1 MAMSVVSRDHDLR
14 RLLDVVAAA
23 GRDPVPPGLPDEALA
38 RLAALISCDQVSL
51 FELDSGHQTTAFMQN
66 LVPEEDAADDEAIFW
81 AHYESCHACCYPD
94 RGDDRAVTTFSDFYG
109 RRERQRIGMYSEYFR
124 PYGIEESLML
134 VLPIAPRRSLRLEFF
149 RGPGPDFT
157 DRERGLLELFRP
169 HLREICLPQRAF
181 ETPQP
186 VLTQRQLELLRLVA
200 EGRTNSQIARRLDI
214 SEGTV
219 RKHLENIYQRLDVTS
234 RTAAVLRAF
243 PPQRIA

>member
-1 MAMSVVSRDHDLR
+1 MSVVSRDHDLR

-124 PYGIEESLML
+124 PYRNRRKSHVGPADRSTPLPPAG
-134 VLPIAPRRSLRLEFF
+134 VLPRPR
-149 RGPGPDFT
+149 P
-157 DRERGLLELFRP
+157 
-169 HLREICLPQRAF
+169 
-181 ETPQP
+181 
-186 VLTQRQLELLRLVA
+186 
-200 EGRTNSQIARRLDI
+200 
-214 SEGTV
+214 
-219 RKHLENIYQRLDVTS
+219 
-234 RTAAVLRAF
+234 
-243 PPQRIA
+243 